1 MIVLYLMIPAYM
13 GLLYILSAEEKLPT
27 GLPADGV
34 STFFNKIAAFLYRRF
49 LKKSKSFYRS
59 PSRKN
64 VERGLKALNS
74 KKDVEKE
81 QAKYYIKKISMAL
94 MLITAGSII
103 AALCY
108 FQSRR
113 SDAFDEN
120 GFLIRNDYD
129 KREMTRTLTAAGEGG
144 EQYGD
149 FDLLVKE
156 RAYTKKQAE
165 ELLAKMLKELPE
177 IILGENE
184 DLSHVEKDLN
194 LVTKVPG
201 YPFEISWKTDDI
213 DVIHSDGK
221 VDGEGL
227 TDKGA
232 LVILTAEISYLD
244 YKWEHEFFANV
255 YEKELTGAAF
265 LQKEIQKELTKAEEN
280 TREDAS
286 FKLPEEVFGK
296 RIIFAES
303 IDDNSFLIL
312 LLVIISAVLIFVFQD
327 KELDKEVENR
337 RKKLILDYPQFISR
351 LVLYMGAG
359 MSVRAIFELFS
370 EEYKKDLESGSSKS
384 FLYEEIRKASNE
396 LQSGVSELS
405 VYERL
410 GIRCGA
416 QQYTRLVT
424 LLSQNLK
431 KGNSELSY
439 LLREE
444 ADKAVKERMSYARKL
459 GEEAGTKLLLPMIM
473 MLLIVMIVIMVPAYL
488 SF

>member
-1 MIVLYLMIPAYM
+1 M
-13 GLLYILSAEEKLPT
+13 GLLYILSAEEKLPP
-27 GLPADGV
+27 GLSKDGI
-34 STFFNKIAAFLYRRF
+34 STVFNKIAAFLYRRF
-49 LKKSKSFYRS
+49 IRKSKSFYRS

-74 KKDVEKE
+74 KTDVEKE
-81 QAKYYIKKISMAL
+81 QAAYYIKKISMTL
-94 MLITAGSII
+94 MLITAGAII

-108 FQSRR
+108 FSARR
-113 SDAFDEN
+113 SDYFDEN
-120 GFLIRNDYD
+120 GLLIRNDYG
-129 KREMTRTLTAAGEGG
+129 KRETTRTLTASGEEG

-165 ELLAKMLKELPE
+165 ELLTKMLKELPE

-201 YPFEISWKTDDI
+201 YPFQISWKTDDI

-221 VDGEGL
+221 VSGEGL

-244 YKWEHEFFANV
+244 HKWEHDFFANV

-265 LQKEIQKELTKAEEN
+265 LQKEIQKELTWAEEN
-280 TREDAS
+280 TREDAC
-286 FKLPEEVFGK
+286 FKLPEEVLGK
-296 RIIFAES
+296 RIIFSES
-303 IDDNSFLIL
+303 IDDNSLLIM
-312 LLVIISAVLIFVFQD
+312 LLVIISAILIFVFQD

-359 MSVRAIFELFS
+359 MSVRAILELFS
-370 EEYKKDLESGSSKS
+370 EEYKKDLESGASKS

-444 ADKAVKERMSYARKL
+444 ADKAIKERMSYARKL